1 MSTGFT
7 STTVRVSSALTSAIS
22 TGGHVPIAVGPNVL
36 QLCNAYTL
44 YVCSRSSDHC
54 NMTYQCHCQLEAKIV
69 EHHDNYR
76 RRYACCPKQDDYACG
91 YFEEVDPQYPNRAME
106 VIDDLVAE
114 MREAHDL
121 LLEERH
127 NQYWMEEKDRAVE
140 DGMRAELAEL
150 KGVVEVAIAAI
161 VVLVATLL
169 VIWSLCGCGHRGSSS
184 TPGIGITL

>member
-1 MSTGFT
+1 MSTDFT
-7 STTVRVSSALTSAIS
+7 STTVRVSSALTSAMS
-22 TGGHVPIAVGPNVL
+22 TGGHVPIAVGPNVF

-44 YVCSRSSDHC
+44 YVRSHSSDH
-54 NMTYQCHCQLEAKIV
+54 LEAKIV

-76 RRYACCPKQDDYACG
+76 RRHACCPKQ
-91 YFEEVDPQYPNRAME
+91 VRMTMHVVTLKKWTPNTPNRAME

-114 MREAHDL
+114 TREAHDL

-127 NQYWMEEKDRAVE
+127 NQYRMEEKDRAVE

-150 KGVVEVAIAAI
+150 KGVVGVAIAAI
-161 VVLVATLL
+161 VVLVAALL